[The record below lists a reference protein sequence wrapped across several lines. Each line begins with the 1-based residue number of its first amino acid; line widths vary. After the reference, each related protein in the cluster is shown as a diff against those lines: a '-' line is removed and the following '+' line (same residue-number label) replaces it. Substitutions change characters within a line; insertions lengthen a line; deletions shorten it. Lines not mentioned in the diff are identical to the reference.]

1 MAGGVA
7 NRNAPC
13 RGARPPSGEA
23 GLCAGRGRALFRVA
37 ARSSPGGRG
46 APDGAGGQKRARPG
60 AGAGAARRALVLGG
74 QGVSES
80 NKVAAL

>member
-1 MAGGVA
+1 M
-7 NRNAPC
+7 
-13 RGARPPSGEA
+13 
-23 GLCAGRGRALFRVA
+23 FRVA

-60 AGAGAARRALVLGG
+60 AGAARRTLVLGG

-80 NKVAAL
+80 NKVAALSLFGYRLTGG